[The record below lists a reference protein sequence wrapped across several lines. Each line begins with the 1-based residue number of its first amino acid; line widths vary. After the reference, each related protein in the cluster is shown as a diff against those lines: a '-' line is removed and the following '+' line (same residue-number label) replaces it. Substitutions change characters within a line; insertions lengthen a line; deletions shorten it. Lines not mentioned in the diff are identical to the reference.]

1 MDLHNLKSAD
11 GAKKNRKRIGRG
23 PSSGHGK
30 TSGHGHKGQQ
40 ARSGYKRHYG
50 FEGGQMPLHRRL
62 PKRGFNHTKR
72 NEMAV
77 INIDMLCRF
86 FPEGQDITTADITNA
101 HLAKELPGGVKVL
114 ARGDAVKKLTL
125 KVNAISPAAK
135 EKIEAAGGSVELI
148 TSKNEEATA
157 PTE

>member
-1 MDLHNLKSAD
+1 MDLHNLKSGD

-40 ARSGYKRHYG
+40 SRSGYKRHYG

-77 INIDMLCRF
+77 INIDTLC
-86 FPEGQDITTADITNA
+86 
-101 HLAKELPGGVKVL
+101 K
-114 ARGDAVKKLTL
+114 
-125 KVNAISPAAK
+125 
-135 EKIEAAGGSVELI
+135 
-148 TSKNEEATA
+148 
-157 PTE
+157 

>member
-1 MDLHNLKSAD
+1 MELHNLQPGP

-62 PKRGFNHTKR
+62 PKRGFTHVKR
-72 NEMAV
+72 HEMAV
-77 INIDMLCRF
+77 INIDTLCAHF
-86 FPEGQDITTADITNA
+86 EEGTEVTTDSIIKARLVKA
-101 HLAKELPGGVKVL
+101 MPGGVKVL

-135 EKIEAAGGSVELI
+135 EKLEAAGGTAEVVSMRPV
-148 TSKNEEATA
+148 EEAATA
-157 PTE
+157 